1 MTDWGFLVDEAYKDI
16 KESKNDEEK
25 QDNLTIIY

>member
-25 QDNLTIIY
+25 